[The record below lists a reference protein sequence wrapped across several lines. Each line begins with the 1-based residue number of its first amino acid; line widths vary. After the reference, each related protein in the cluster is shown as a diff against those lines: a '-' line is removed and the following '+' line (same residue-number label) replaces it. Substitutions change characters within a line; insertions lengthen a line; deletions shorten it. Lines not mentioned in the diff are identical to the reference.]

1 MDLFK
6 SYLKQRRKV
15 ISAFLLFCMV
25 FLCALLMYQLPLE
38 AALYPVIV
46 CLFLGLVFLGFD
58 MQKVWYR
65 YQRLQELRGLPAELQ
80 GNFPQA
86 GSLED
91 EGYQQI
97 IEGLCEAQKQMEEQ
111 MNIRYSDM
119 IDYYTVWAHQIKT
132 PIASMRLNLQNQ
144 DSEFARRIL
153 EDLFRIEQY
162 VEMVLCYLRLDSD
175 STDYVIREY
184 DLDGIVKQAVKKFSA
199 QFIRKKIKLCYQP
212 LNTKVVTDE
221 KWLQFVL
228 EQIISNALKYTE
240 SGKITI
246 ELEGDRPEESCSQ
259 NSGKTEEQVVTF
271 GQKKRVVLCVRDTG
285 IGIAPEDLPRIFEKG
300 YTGYNGRSDK
310 CATGIGLYLCRR
322 ICRSLRHTITANSS
336 LESGTIIR
344 IGLGQDRDFSGKQK
358 VKCQISEKSD
368 YKTGT

>member
-1 MDLFK
+1 MDFLK
-6 SYLKQRRKV
+6 GYLKQRRKV
-15 ISAFLLFCMV
+15 LSAFLLFCMV
-25 FLCALLMYQLPLE
+25 FLYALLMYQLPLE

-46 CLFLGLVFLGFD
+46 CMFLGLIFLGFD
-58 MQKVWYR
+58 MQKVRYR
-65 YQRLQELRGLPAELQ
+65 YQRLQELQGLPAELQ

-86 GSLED
+86 ASLEE

-97 IEGLCEAQKQMEEQ
+97 IRGLCGERKQIEEQ
-111 MNIRYSDM
+111 MDTRYSDM
-119 IDYYTVWAHQIKT
+119 IDYYTIWAHQIKT

-153 EDLFRIEQY
+153 EDLLRIEQY

-184 DLDGIVKQAVKKFSA
+184 DLDEIVKQAVKKFSA

-212 LNTKVVTDE
+212 LDTKVVTDE

-228 EQIISNALKYTE
+228 EQVISNALKYTE
-240 SGKITI
+240 SGQIAI
-246 ELEGDRPEESCSQ
+246 ELEGGRPEESGLQ
-259 NSGKTEEQVVTF
+259 NGGKTEEPAADF

-285 IGIAPEDLPRIFEKG
+285 IGIAPDDLPRIFEKG
-300 YTGYNGRSDK
+300 YTGYNGRNDK
-310 CATGIGLYLCRR
+310 SASGIGLYLCRR
-322 ICRSLRHTITANSS
+322 ICGSLRHTITANSS
-336 LESGTIIR
+336 LESGTVIR
-344 IGLGQDRDFSGKQK
+344 IGFGQDRDFSGKQK
-358 VKCQISEKSD
+358 TKCQFFGKSD